1 MKKVVHEEGEEGQ
14 EMKRE
19 GGGEEGRGV
28 AALEIKSEVVKGEEG
43 GEEKDKDKPVVQV
56 EFQCEVEVRFSLP
69 SLPSSPPP
77 SSLLL
82 LLSLTINI

>member
-14 EMKRE
+14 
-19 GGGEEGRGV
+19 GGGEDGRGV
-28 AALEIKSEVVKGEEG
+28 AALEIKSEVVKGEEGG